1 MPFFDSANL
10 YGLTLSLK
18 SSWKKIDS
26 KYQRFGWRQWTFA
39 DNKLCLNGQPI
50 ELRGD
55 SWHFQGIPQMTRRY
69 AWAWYTAIK
78 DANGNAVRPHAQV
91 YPRFYMEMAD
101 EMGICVLSETSNWA
115 SDGGPKF
122 DLDAFW
128 KASDDHLKRLVLR
141 DRNYPSVF
149 GWSLTNE
156 NRPII
161 MHVFNRPDLM
171 PVQVEAWARWVKMCN
186 ELDPTRP
193 WISGDGDDDG
203 DGTLPTV
210 VGHYGD
216 ESSMKRWKSKGKP
229 WGVGEHSM
237 AYYGTPKQVSKYNG
251 TRAYESQLGRME
263 GLAYECYDIISMQ
276 RKQSASYV
284 SVFNIGWYALKPLE
298 LGLPDT
304 SKAPTSEDGIFFTSD
319 YIEGKP
325 GVQPERMGPYSTN
338 FNPGYDPSLPLYNP
352 WPMFEAIKHANA
364 PDGPEKSK
372 WAQMPK
378 PVKKQ
383 EFTPSAQYEKVIF
396 IGQNASN
403 LKNRL
408 AARGVKFDDSS
419 VDTENCLVMIDGQY
433 TLTAEDV
440 AQTKKALDKGAD
452 VWIWGIVPEK
462 VGAFNGL
469 LPYPI
474 EVTQRKATSLLI
486 KSKAPIVAGLDHS
499 DFYFC
504 EIQKTPVMEYGLKGA
519 FVDKG
524 QLILAACDTDWT
536 RWNKVEESVK
546 TAAVLRSER
555 QAKPAGAAMVQCQ
568 AGKGR
573 ILINTM
579 TNFYNTDHGF
589 KVLQTMLKNSGI
601 TLKKN

>member
-1 MPFFDSANL
+1 
-10 YGLTLSLK
+10 
-18 SSWKKIDS
+18 
-26 KYQRFGWRQWTFA
+26 
-39 DNKLCLNGQPI
+39 
-50 ELRGD
+50 
-55 SWHFQGIPQMTRRY
+55 
-69 AWAWYTAIK
+69 
-78 DANGNAVRPHAQV
+78 
-91 YPRFYMEMAD
+91 
-101 EMGICVLSETSNWA
+101 
-115 SDGGPKF
+115 
-122 DLDAFW
+122 
-128 KASDDHLKRLVLR
+128 
-141 DRNYPSVF
+141 
-149 GWSLTNE
+149 
-156 NRPII
+156 
-161 MHVFNRPDLM
+161 
-171 PVQVEAWARWVKMCN
+171 
-186 ELDPTRP
+186 
-193 WISGDGDDDG
+193 
-203 DGTLPTV
+203 
-210 VGHYGD
+210 
-216 ESSMKRWKSKGKP
+216 
-229 WGVGEHSM
+229 
-237 AYYGTPKQVSKYNG
+237 
-251 TRAYESQLGRME
+251 
-263 GLAYECYDIISMQ
+263 
-276 RKQSASYV
+276 
-284 SVFNIGWYALKPLE
+284 
-298 LGLPDT
+298 
-304 SKAPTSEDGIFFTSD
+304 
-319 YIEGKP
+319 
-325 GVQPERMGPYSTN
+325 
-338 FNPGYDPSLPLYNP
+338 
-352 WPMFEAIKHANA
+352 
-364 PDGPEKSK
+364 
-372 WAQMPK
+372 MPK

-601 TLKKN
+601 TLKKIEMDSASGVFDIDGNLKRTLICGAFGSDSAEAVYETDFLNGETSVKPKEHGSFGDRKWVIGKAVNEGTFDFNQMNLSGGNSNTAVYMSFWLWSPRPLDDLLIEPDMPKLDLVAGADDACKIWLNGNLIHEHFAIRPLNVGDIKCKNLPLKQGWNHFLVKVAQGGGQWAFGAKLNCSNYEFMAQLKAALENPDQ